1 MLSRRLMKLEM
12 VDHKKSPFTAF
23 FFPFFLPLIF
33 LGGRTSERTIYTKYC
48 RDKWDQRITKYPN

>member
-1 MLSRRLMKLEM
+1 MKLEM